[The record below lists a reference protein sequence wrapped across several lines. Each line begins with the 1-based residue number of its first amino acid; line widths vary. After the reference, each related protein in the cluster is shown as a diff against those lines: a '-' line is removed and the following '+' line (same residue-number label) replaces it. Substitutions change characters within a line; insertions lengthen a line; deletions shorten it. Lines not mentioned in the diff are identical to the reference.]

1 MKTCFIDAK
10 DFVSDMALIEPL
22 KQLGEV
28 ELYSGIPET
37 VDEAVERAKD
47 ADVIVFCLMEI
58 TAELIN
64 RLDNLKI
71 IQFMGTG
78 VTTFVDMEA
87 AEKKGIKVLN
97 IEGYGNNAVAEF
109 SIAAAFGAA
118 RQIYLCNRLIRD
130 GQWNNDDTEGM
141 EIAGSK
147 YGVVGTGNI
156 GALVAKKAKA
166 LGAEV
171 YAFDIYQNKDLIENY
186 GVKYI
191 SLEEIFSTCDVVS
204 LHLKV
209 NKETEGII
217 SKELIDSMKKE
228 SILVNVARAELVDD
242 DALYSALKEKRI
254 KAAAIDVYRQE
265 PPVGLKYAELDN
277 VLLSPHVGFYT
288 KKANDNSVVLAV
300 ESVIKNI

>member
-1 MKTCFIDAK
+1 MKTVFIDAK
-10 DFVSDMALIEPL
+10 DFVTDLAFLEPL
-22 KQLGEV
+22 KGLGEV
-28 ELYSGIPET
+28 ELYSGIPSSI
-37 VDEAVERAKD
+37 DEACERAKD

-64 RLDNLKI
+64 RLDNLKV

-87 AEKKGIKVLN
+87 AEQHGIKVLN

-109 SIAAAFGAA
+109 SIAVAMGAA
-118 RQIYLCNRLIRD
+118 RQTYLCNKLVRNGL
-130 GQWNNDDTEGM
+130 WSNDDAEGL
-141 EIAGSK
+141 EISESK
-147 YGVVGTGNI
+147 FGVVGTGNI

-171 YAFDIYQNKDLIENY
+171 YAFDIYQNQDLIDNLA
-186 GVKYI
+186 VKYVP
-191 SLEEIFSTCDVVS
+191 LDQLFATCDVIS

-217 SKELIDSMKKE
+217 SKKLIDSMKKE

-242 DALYSALKEKRI
+242 LALYDALKEKRI
-254 KAAAIDVYRQE
+254 KAAAIDVYREE
-265 PPVGLKYAELDN
+265 PPVNLKFAELDN

-288 KKANDNSVVLAV
+288 KKANDNSVIMAV
-300 ESVIKNI
+300 ESIRKNV